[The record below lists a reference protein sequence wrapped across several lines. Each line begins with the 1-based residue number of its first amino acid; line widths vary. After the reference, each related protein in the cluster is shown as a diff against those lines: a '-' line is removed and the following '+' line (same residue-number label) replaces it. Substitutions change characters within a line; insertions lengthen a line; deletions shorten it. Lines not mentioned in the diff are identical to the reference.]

1 MKKKR
6 LLILVPVLLLALIL
20 LWPHSFPDLTAGE
33 KITIQRIDLTLSP
46 GEDGRT
52 HPDMDTH
59 TSTSSALSTRTLV
72 QTVLDRYYFRFCPL
86 QTLLANGALE
96 GNEAGYWLHI
106 YGNDSYLSTGG
117 TGYVMVD
124 NKVYHVGLFGNSQNL
139 ALMKMLSSVIT
150 GVSEAV

>member
-20 LWPHSFPDLTAGE
+20 LWPHSFPGLTAGD

-72 QTVLDRYYFRFCPL
+72 QTVLDRYYFRVCPL
-86 QTLLANGALE
+86 RTLFANGALD
-96 GNEAGYWLHI
+96 GNKAGYWLHI

-117 TGYVMVD
+117 TGYVMMD
-124 NKVYHVGLFGNSQNL
+124 DMIYHVGLFGNRQNL
-139 ALMKMLSSVIT
+139 ALMEDLSAILFNEPV
-150 GVSEAV
+150 